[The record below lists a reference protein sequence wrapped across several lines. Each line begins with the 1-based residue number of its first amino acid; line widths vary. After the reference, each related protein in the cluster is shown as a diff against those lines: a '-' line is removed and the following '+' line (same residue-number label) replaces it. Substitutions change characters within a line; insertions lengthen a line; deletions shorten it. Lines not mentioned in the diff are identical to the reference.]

1 MTAYLWTMIVL
12 GWIGLLCRLAMLA
25 TGKTTSVEITPL
37 HRAISMVVN
46 GAFLAWASY
55 LLFVVGVS

>member
-12 GWIGLLCRLAMLA
+12 GWIGLLGRLFMLS
-25 TGKTTSVEITPL
+25 TGKTTMVEIKPW
-37 HRAISMVVN
+37 HRAVSMLVN